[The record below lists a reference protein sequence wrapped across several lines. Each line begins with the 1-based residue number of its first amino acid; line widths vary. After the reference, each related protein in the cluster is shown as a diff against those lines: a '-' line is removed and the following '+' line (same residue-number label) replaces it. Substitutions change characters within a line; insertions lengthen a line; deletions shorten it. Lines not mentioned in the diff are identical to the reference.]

1 MTLMLCW
8 LMYSD
13 RLSAVSGECC
23 MLVSSA
29 DAELTGNKIFKS
41 RHRYHGSD
49 VMSQKHTEEMCN
61 CMSLRHHIN
70 RRNVLS

>member
-1 MTLMLCW
+1 MTLTLRW

-13 RLSAVSGECC
+13 RLSAISGECC

-29 DAELTGNKIFKS
+29 DAGLTANKIFKS

-49 VMSQKHTEEMCN
+49 VTSQKHTEQMCN
-61 CMSLRHHIN
+61 GMSLRHHIS